1 MRHRSVLQHHL
12 HPQHVVGGGAVGQA
26 VRPAGVLGDVAP
38 QAARPLA
45 RRVRRVA
52 HPVPAHVSIQVQVD
66 NPRLHHGVAVLPVH
80 FQDAVHP
87 REGNL
92 YPVGMRNRPAAQ
104 SRAGATPHHRDAG
117 LVAERHHLADLVGVQ
132 RKHHRTGHS
141 PVYGAV
147 ILEDQQVVGVKHHV
161 VITHDSLEPDDEFS
175 YPEGCQSAARGG
187 STDDVGSSQNAPA

>member
-1 MRHRSVLQHHL
+1 M
-12 HPQHVVGGGAVGQA
+12 
-26 VRPAGVLGDVAP
+26 RPACVLGDVPA

-45 RRVRRVA
+45 RWVRRVA
-52 HPVPAHVSIQVQVD
+52 HPVPAHVGIQVQID
-66 NPRLHHGVAVLPVH
+66 DPRLHHGVAVLPVH
-80 FQDAVHP
+80 FQDVIHP

-104 SRAGATPHHRDAG
+104 SGAGAAPHHWDAG
-117 LVAERHHLADLVGVQ
+117 FVAERHHLADLVGVQ

-147 ILEDQQVVGVKHHV
+147 ILEDQQVVGVKHHI
-161 VITHDSLEPDDEFS
+161 VITHNPLEPADEFP
-175 YPEGCQSAARGG
+175 YPEGGQSAARSG